1 MARQSGDR
9 VVASPLANK
18 TAKEQGIDISKVTGS
33 GPGGRVIN
41 ADVLE
46 ARQSDLGSPA
56 SLGIASSS
64 PLSSTAQYED
74 VANNQIRK
82 VIAHR
87 LTESKS
93 TIPHYYV
100 TI

>member
-1 MARQSGDR
+1 M
-9 VVASPLANK
+9 VASPLANK
-18 TAKEQGIDISKVTGS
+18 TAKEQGIDISKVAGS

-64 PLSSTAQYED
+64 PPLSSTVQYED